1 MSRGRE
7 GFLSRWSRL
16 KREPEAP
23 AAPAEAATTAPAE
36 PKLPEGKTLDD
47 LLAELPR
54 IEDLVPGQ
62 SLTAFMQPWVPNGV
76 RNAALQRMWLLDP
89 AIRDY
94 VSPALDYAYDYNT
107 PGAAPGFGSIETSQ
121 DAIRE
126 VAEMFDRVLGKAG
139 PEAPS
144 DPPAAPQ
151 DNLSQSGREMSAAP
165 VSGAA
170 QQSAA
175 DGQTA
180 AKPYVGDDGGDPG
193 QPGVVRQKAAASD
206 DAASQHNASELNAL
220 RPAGRRHGGA
230 LPG

>member
-23 AAPAEAATTAPAE
+23 VAPAEAATTAPAE
-36 PKLPEGKTLDD
+36 PTLPEGKTLDD

-126 VAEMFDRVLGKAG
+126 VADMFDRVLGKAG

-144 DPPAAPQ
+144 DAPPHFKTICRKRDVKCRSP
-151 DNLSQSGREMSAAP
+151 MSLLQCNRAMPMTRRHRNRMSEPMEA
-165 VSGAA
+165 
-170 QQSAA
+170 
-175 DGQTA
+175 TA
-180 AKPYVGDDGGDPG
+180 ASEVLSGGKRLFPTM
-193 QPGVVRQKAAASD
+193 
-206 DAASQHNASELNAL
+206 L
-220 RPAGRRHGGA
+220 RRSITRAN
-230 LPG
+230 

>member
-23 AAPAEAATTAPAE
+23 AAPAETTTTAPAE

-126 VAEMFDRVLGKAG
+126 VADMFDRVLGKAG

-144 DPPAAPQ
+144 DAPAALQ
-151 DNLSQSGREMSAAP
+151 DNLSQAGREIPIAH
-165 VSGAA
+165 VSVAA
-170 QQSAA
+170 QQGDA
-175 DGQTA
+175 DDRTA
-180 AKPYVGDDGGDPG
+180 AKPDVGADGDDLGH
-193 QPGVVRQKAAASD
+193 PGVVRQNAAAPD
-206 DAASQHNASELNAL
+206 NGASQHNASELNTL